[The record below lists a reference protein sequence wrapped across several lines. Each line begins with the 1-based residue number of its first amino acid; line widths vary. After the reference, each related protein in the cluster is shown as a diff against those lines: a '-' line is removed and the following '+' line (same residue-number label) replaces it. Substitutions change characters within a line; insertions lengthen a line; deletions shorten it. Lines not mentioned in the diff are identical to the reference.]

1 MIVDTNVL
9 LRSLDR
15 DAGPH
20 GSAVRTRVEAA
31 RATGETLTV
40 LAATVLEVAYVLES
54 IRAGYGWDRDVIAH
68 AVEAVVDDPAF
79 AVEHGEALREAAA
92 SYRARAID
100 LHDCFISAI
109 GKQRGERVLSFDDD
123 LRRLGNIERP

>member
-1 MIVDTNVL
+1 MIVDTNVV
-9 LRSLDR
+9 LRSFDR
-15 DAGPH
+15 DAGPQ
-20 GSAVRTRVEAA
+20 GSAARARVEAA

-40 LAATVLEVAYVLES
+40 LAATVLEVVSVLES
-54 IRAGYGWDRDVIAH
+54 VRAGYGWERDVIAH
-68 AVEAVVDDPAF
+68 AVEAVLDDPAF
-79 AVEHGEALREAAA
+79 AVEHEDALREAAV

-109 GKQRGERVLSFDDD
+109 AKQRGDHVLSFDDD